1 MDLAKFD
8 IVIIHG
14 YKSRSMGIEKI
25 VKTSRDI
32 LVDLATKATKFDPT
46 RDAITVKKSRL
57 AEQDPQLIKDNAATE
72 LQTQTEME
80 IDIDEEVS
88 VPEPEIAPNSFPLP
102 DKISLIQ
109 QVSKI
114 IKENPGDETVSI
126 GTKTYTTN
134 TKGIA
139 ELHTLLDK

>member
-25 VKTSRDI
+25 IKTSRDI
-32 LVDLATKATKFDPT
+32 LVDLANKAGKFDAT

-57 AEQDPQLIKDNAATE
+57 AEQDPQLVKDNAATD
-72 LQTQTEME
+72 LQTQSEME
-80 IDIDEEVS
+80 TDIDEETIVS
-88 VPEPEIAPNSFPLP
+88 EPETTTNSFPLP

-114 IKENPGDETVSI
+114 IKENPGDESISI
-126 GTKTYTTN
+126 GTKAYTTSA
-134 TKGIA
+134 KGIA